1 MTFVPY
7 QSNDDFKP
15 EEQIR
20 LMISNNAYQ
29 ENLSR
34 MIIKVKDANK
44 KHNIDGEIFS
54 FQDWLVGTTIEN
66 KKIIQGVE
74 VAPDDIVRILF
85 HKKDGDI
92 VREVIHN
99 LYEYAVE
106 VFGEDLTEQMISAEE
121 LQRAKLSKDSA
132 KEH

>member
-1 MTFVPY
+1 
-7 QSNDDFKP
+7 
-15 EEQIR
+15 
-20 LMISNNAYQ
+20 
-29 ENLSR
+29 